1 VLELAK
7 FLHVLKSQQFNRKT
21 LEEVFNIAGEMKK
34 VVERGGSADLYGK
47 RIITLFYEPSTRTR
61 ASFEAAISYLGG
73 TCMFS
78 TENARE
84 FSSVAKGETLED
96 TIRTLCCYHPDA
108 IVLRH
113 PEIGAAKRAAK
124 VSSQVPII
132 NAGDG
137 VGQHPTQALLDLYT
151 IQQKI
156 GQVDNTTIAMV
167 GDLMNG
173 RTVRS
178 LAYLLGK
185 YSGVK
190 IYFVAPKVVRIRDD
204 IKDYLSRHDIIYEET
219 EDLSEVAG
227 KVDVIYQTRIQKERF
242 GDRIEDY
249 KKAKGIYIINQEV
262 MDLMKRDAI
271 VMHPLPRVDE
281 IDPAVD
287 SDPRAI
293 YFEQAQ
299 NGLYIRMAILII
311 ISGNI
316 DRKKKAERRKKIEK
330 GTTE

>member
-1 VLELAK
+1 
-7 FLHVLKSQQFNRKT
+7 
-21 LEEVFNIAGEMKK
+21 
-34 VVERGGSADLYGK
+34 
-47 RIITLFYEPSTRTR
+47 
-61 ASFEAAISYLGG
+61 
-73 TCMFS
+73 
-78 TENARE
+78 
-84 FSSVAKGETLED
+84 
-96 TIRTLCCYHPDA
+96 
-108 IVLRH
+108 
-113 PEIGAAKRAAK
+113 
-124 VSSQVPII
+124 
-132 NAGDG
+132 
-137 VGQHPTQALLDLYT
+137 
-151 IQQKI
+151 
-156 GQVDNTTIAMV
+156 MV